1 MSQSPHGESVGGTK
15 PARTPSLLWLGS
27 GWDSYWSSSCLFAPW
42 VSAGAARARMHI
54 GRGTHMCLHTH
65 TYTWVPIR
73 TWTHTHPPTT
83 CSHAHALTHTQP
95 SPPAPLFVG
104 ACLTECLLFLEAE
117 VEDRPP
123 SLLVSTYVLRLVSG
137 PRAHGFGLG

>member
-1 MSQSPHGESVGGTK
+1 MSAHS
-15 PARTPSLLWLGS
+15 
-27 GWDSYWSSSCLFAPW
+27 
-42 VSAGAARARMHI
+42 HI
-54 GRGTHMCLHTH
+54 HMGTHMYMDTH
-65 TYTWVPIR
+65 T
-73 TWTHTHPPTT
+73 PTT